1 MGANGCSVFWLRV
14 ASVQVH
20 GSVSRTWRASGP
32 VWPPPGPPPPHTAG
46 ALATPG
52 STGPPHTHPLRG
64 WQIWVITSQML
75 PSFLSTFRCYSEVS
89 WSSRL
94 LPCQSYWPR
103 STFLGIGSPVEEQHR
118 HFPPS
123 PGDPL
128 DQVRVAGWALGSLQD
143 KGRRNKSIQIPFPG
157 HLRGSGGHTSVLSS
171 GHDPRV
177 PRLSPALGSLTGEP
191 ASPSTPHLS
200 LWSLSISISQIKK

>member
-1 MGANGCSVFWLRV
+1 MFSFQGHSSHKWGSTQIRKKRRLWCSVWEWVRMGANGCSVFWLRV

-94 LPCQSYWPR
+94 LPCQSY
-103 STFLGIGSPVEEQHR
+103 
-118 HFPPS
+118 
-123 PGDPL
+123 
-128 DQVRVAGWALGSLQD
+128 
-143 KGRRNKSIQIPFPG
+143 
-157 HLRGSGGHTSVLSS
+157 
-171 GHDPRV
+171 
-177 PRLSPALGSLTGEP
+177 
-191 ASPSTPHLS
+191 
-200 LWSLSISISQIKK
+200 